1 MGLVELVLETR
12 WLVVGSL
19 FILYFLKKFQAYY
32 RLRKFKGPLSCGFS
46 HFLHTKAVLSLR
58 CERWYK
64 EMTDQ
69 YGSIVRIGPNALIT
83 SSPELWAHINA
94 VRSPYKRSDWYYHA
108 ARFKPGEDHV
118 FSETNNERHDRRR
131 KQMLMGYSG
140 KENLSLE
147 SDIDLRVLDF
157 LDLIRNRYL
166 STEDCLK
173 PMDLAKKVQYLTLDV
188 ISTVGLGNSFGMLKA
203 DKDVN
208 DYIKSGE
215 EGLWVSNFLM
225 GTGLHW
231 IMQIEWVGRL
241 LGPSTDDL
249 KGFGKMMATTGQM
262 VAKRLQ
268 SPTDARSDMLA
279 SFIRHGLIGNEL
291 WMEAFEQVLAGSDT
305 TASGIRGIL
314 LCLLSNPRVYK
325 KLQAEIDGAV
335 EDGRAPSTGIISDA
349 QLRRLEYLQ
358 AVIREGLRIFVPVV
372 NIFARD
378 VPPEGDEVIVDGE
391 SVQIPGGTWIGY
403 SALGMHLNK
412 ATYGEDAEVFRPE
425 RWLIDDKDHLANMTR
440 VNDLI
445 FGYGR
450 WKCLGQTVALIEIG
464 KTIFEALRNF
474 DWALANPEQPW
485 RRKNVNGLFAVSDM
499 WVTVTAREQ
508 LGSCL

>member
-1 MGLVELVLETR
+1 MGAVELLLETR
-12 WLVVGSL
+12 WLIVGGL
-19 FILYFLKKFQAYY
+19 LVLYFVRKVQTYY

-46 HFLHTKAVLSLR
+46 SFRHTQAVLSLQ

-64 EMTDQ
+64 EMTDK
-69 YGSIVRIGPNALIT
+69 YGPIVRIGPNALIT

-118 FSETNNERHDRRR
+118 FSETNSDRHDRRR
-131 KQMLMGYSG
+131 RQMLMGYSG

-147 SDIDLRVLDF
+147 ADIDLRVRDF
-157 LDLIRNRYL
+157 LDLIRNGYL
-166 STEDCLK
+166 STEARAK

-203 DKDVN
+203 DQDAHG
-208 DYIKSGE
+208 YIKSGE
-215 EGLWVSNFLM
+215 EGLWMSNFLM

-231 IMQIEWVGRL
+231 IMQIEWVGKL
-241 LGPSTDDL
+241 LGPSTNDST
-249 KGFGKMMATTGQM
+249 GFGKMMATTGQM

-268 SPTDARSDMLA
+268 SSTDARSDMLA

-325 KLQAEIDGAV
+325 KLQAEIDDAV
-335 EDGRAPSTGIISDA
+335 RDDKAPSSDIMPDA
-349 QLRRLEYLQ
+349 QLRRLTYLQ
-358 AVIREGLRIFVPVV
+358 AVIREGLRVFVPVV
-372 NIFARD
+372 NIFPRD
-378 VPPEGDEVIVDGE
+378 VPSEGDEVILDGE
-391 SVQIPGGTWIGY
+391 SVKIPGGTWIGY

-412 ATYGEDAEVFRPE
+412 ATYGDDAEVFRPE
-425 RWLIDDKDHLANMTR
+425 RWLIEDKDHLANMTR

-450 WKCLGQTVALIEIG
+450 WKCLGHTVALIEIS

-474 DWALANPEQPW
+474 DWALVNPEQPW
-485 RRKNVNGLFAVSDM
+485 RRRNVNGLFAVTDM
-499 WVTVTAREQ
+499 WVTVTAREKW
-508 LGSCL
+508 GSCL

>member
-1 MGLVELVLETR
+1 MGTVEWFRETR
-12 WLVVGSL
+12 WL
-19 FILYFLKKFQAYY
+19 ILGGLLVLYAVKKFYVYY
-32 RLRKFKGPLSCGFS
+32 RLRKFKGPLICGFYDV
-46 HFLHTKAVLSLR
+46 LHTQAVLSLQ
-58 CERWYK
+58 CEKWYK
-64 EMTDQ
+64 EVTDK
-69 YGSIVRIGPNALIT
+69 YGSIVRIGPTALIT

-147 SDIDLRVLDF
+147 SDIDLRVQDF
-157 LDLIRNRYL
+157 LDLIRDRYL
-166 STEDCLK
+166 STEGSLQ
-173 PMDLAKKVQYLTLDV
+173 PMDLAKKIQYLTLDV

-203 DKDVN
+203 DEDVN

-225 GTGLHW
+225 GTGLYW
-231 IMQIEWVGRL
+231 IMQIEWVGKL
-241 LGPSTDDL
+241 LGPSTNDA

-262 VAKRLQ
+262 VTKRLQ
-268 SPTDARSDMLA
+268 SPTDIRSDMLA
-279 SFIRHGLIGNEL
+279 SFIRHGLSGDEL

-314 LCLLSNPRVYK
+314 LCLFSNPRVYK
-325 KLQAEIDGAV
+325 KLQTEIDEAV
-335 EDGRAPSTGIISDA
+335 REGRAPSDGIISDA
-349 QLRRLEYLQ
+349 QSRQLTYLQ
-358 AVIREGLRIFVPVV
+358 AVIREGLRVFVPVV

-378 VPPEGDEVIVDGE
+378 VPAEGDEVTLNGE
-391 SVQIPGGTWIGY
+391 SVSIPGGTWIGY
-403 SALGMHLNK
+403 SALGMHLNT
-412 ATYGEDAEVFRPE
+412 ATYGEDAAVFRPE
-425 RWLIDDKDHLANMTR
+425 RWLTDDKEHLANMTR

-474 DWALANPEQPW
+474 DWALANPERPW
-485 RRKNVNGLFAVSDM
+485 HRRNINGLFAVTDM
-499 WVTVTAREQ
+499 WVTATARQ
-508 LGSCL
+508 ASSCSL